1 MEEEPARPAAPAAPT
16 TPEGP
21 QPAAAP
27 EPPPVDE
34 AAPEAAPD
42 AGAASDAAAG
52 GSRRRGR
59 TALLIAAAAVLGLVA
74 GTCTG
79 VLVQADRE
87 PTKLP
92 PLSQAALA
100 PSTGKAPKPLPADQ
114 DRRVRT
120 DGDLRE
126 LLLKKP
132 SGAEEVDW
140 LEGSDGWVDLAGYAG
155 SFGDPQRAYEALLGN
170 EFRRAAVT
178 GWEVGERYSVE
189 IRLIQYR
196 QEEVLG
202 AAEAN
207 AESQYFATDLA
218 DGYYMGGGGGGD
230 WSIPGTGDGRAYVD
244 DEPVPGLDSSEFPY
258 QAEAHARRGDIA
270 VEIWVS
276 AAKPI
281 DKKMILGLAERQ
293 MERL

>member
-34 AAPEAAPD
+34 AAPDAGAAPDAPD
-42 AGAASDAAAG
+42 AGAAPDAAAG

-132 SGAEEVDW
+132 RGAREIEW
-140 LEGSDGWVDLAGYAG
+140 LDGGDGWMDLATYVGN
-155 SFGDPQRAYEALLGN
+155 FGNPSEQFSEYVHDD
-170 EFRRAAVT
+170 FRRAAVT
-178 GWEVGERYSVE
+178 RWRTGATRTVE
-189 IRLIQYR
+189 IRLIQFH
-196 QEEVLG
+196 QEEVLSALEG
-202 AAEAN
+202 SDTGRHWAGWGREDD
-207 AESQYFATDLA
+207 TDR
-218 DGYYMGGGGGGD
+218 
-230 WSIPGTGDGRAYVD
+230 WPVPGTGDGEVFVHNRPESVD
-244 DEPVPGLDSSEFPY
+244 GSPPLYS
-258 QAEAHARRGDIA
+258 AEAHAWRGDIEM
-270 VEIWVS
+270 EIWV
-276 AAKPI
+276 ADTERIGKDQI
-281 DKKMILGLAERQ
+281 MDLARRQ